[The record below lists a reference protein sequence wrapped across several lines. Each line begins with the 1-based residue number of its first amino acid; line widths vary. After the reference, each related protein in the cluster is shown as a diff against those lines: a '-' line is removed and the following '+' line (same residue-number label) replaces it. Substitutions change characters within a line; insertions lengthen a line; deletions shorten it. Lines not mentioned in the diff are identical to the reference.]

1 MTSDPRYNIQP
12 KPQSDPS
19 KLQRAPQSTPQSIDI
34 RRPPVRP
41 LPRNRPVGDNA
52 TENMDDMLSYL
63 D

>member
-12 KPQSDPS
+12 APKANKPD
-19 KLQRAPQSTPQSIDI
+19 LQRSPQSIDI

-41 LPRNRPVGDNA
+41 LPRNRPVGDNS
-52 TENMDDMLSYL
+52 TENMDDMLGYL